1 MGNLR
6 EEINEALDIFDAYG
20 ISEEKQ
26 LYIIGE
32 GGVYFNFDYG
42 TDRQGINRSFDT
54 LKFAR
59 FLKFC
64 KNAGIEIDAD
74 KLVYGSTYED
84 GMMELVHS
92 FDKLDKMSKDKTKR
106 KTR

>member
-1 MGNLR
+1 MNNLR
-6 EEINEALDIFDAYG
+6 EQINEALDIFDLYG

-26 LYIIGE
+26 LYIIGN
-32 GGVYFNFDYG
+32 GGVYFNFAHG
-42 TDRQGINRSFDT
+42 TDRQEINRKFDP

-64 KNAGIEIDAD
+64 QTSGIILDAD
-74 KLVYGSTYED
+74 ALVYGSSYGE
-84 GMMELVHS
+84 GLMELVHA
-92 FDKLDKMSKDKTKR
+92 FDKLDKMSKNKTKS